1 MTRKSRLPPPQSEI
15 ILECLNHHCQQCG
28 KKMWSDYESERKLR
42 TLEGIIKLRL
52 KVRRCQN
59 TSCSKYRK
67 VFRPEG
73 EGSWALP
80 VHEFGLDVI
89 AHIGALR
96 YQEHR
101 SVTQIHQCLR
111 DKGVIISARTV
122 SNLLDRYDEILAVS
136 LTDSE
141 RLKHVICAQ
150 EYVILA
156 IDGMQPD
163 VGHEV
168 LWVIRDCIS
177 QEILLAKTILSSRA
191 EELKQILTE
200 VAQKLPVPIK
210 GIISDG
216 EQSIQKAVREAF
228 PEVPHGLCHFH
239 YLREAAKPIYEADR
253 HAKKELKKQIRGI
266 RTIEREIQTSEQPM
280 NKIVEGYCLAVRSAI
295 TDDGRPPLEA
305 SGLKLHERLSK
316 IEQSITKMSKKGN
329 STNIYSD

>member
-1 MTRKSRLPPPQSEI
+1 MTRKSRLPPAQKEI
-15 ILECLNHHCQQCG
+15 ILECLNHNCQQCG
-28 KKMWSDYESERKLR
+28 QKMWCDYESERKLR

-59 TSCSKYRK
+59 TSCSRYKT

-89 AHIGALR
+89 AYVGALR

-101 SVTQIHQCLR
+101 SVTQIHGYLR
-111 DKGVIISARTV
+111 DKGIIISPRTV
-122 SNLLDRYDEILAVS
+122 SNLLARYDELLAAS

-141 RLKHVICAQ
+141 RLKQVISRQ
-150 EYVILA
+150 EYAILA

-177 QEILLAKTILSSRA
+177 QEILLAKTILSSKA

-210 GIISDG
+210 GIISDA

-266 RTIEREIQTSEQPM
+266 RTIERERQKSDQPM
-280 NKIVEGYCLAVRSAI
+280 NQIVEGYCLAVRSAI

-305 SGLKLHERLSK
+305 SGLKLRQRLSK
-316 IEQSITKMSKKGN
+316 IEQSISKMSKKG
-329 STNIYSD
+329 S